1 MMWMHTTDVNAEI
14 WTNVSDALVLSFK
27 RAHGEGEVNAVAAR
41 VLRQGVMRTVAT
53 THMGTF
59 ERLHAFAE
67 RSPWVRVQPVTP
79 PPAAGEAWRQYVNLE
94 QLTEVSLVPIP
105 TANAESPSAQLVLQ
119 VTYMPADAPTRTT
132 SEVLG
137 LVVDAEV
144 IEAVLARLT
153 RGPSRKAV

>member
-1 MMWMHTTDVNAEI
+1 MMWMHSTDVNAEI

-27 RAHGEGEVNAVAAR
+27 RAHGDGEVNAVAAR

-67 RSPWVRVQPVTP
+67 RSPWVKVQPVT

-94 QLTEVSLVPIP
+94 QVTDVSLVPVP
-105 TANAESPSAQLVLQ
+105 TPNAEDPSAQLVLQ
-119 VTYMPADAPTRTT
+119 VTYAPADAPTRTT

-144 IEAVLARLT
+144 IETVLARLT
-153 RGPSRKAV
+153 RGPTRKAV